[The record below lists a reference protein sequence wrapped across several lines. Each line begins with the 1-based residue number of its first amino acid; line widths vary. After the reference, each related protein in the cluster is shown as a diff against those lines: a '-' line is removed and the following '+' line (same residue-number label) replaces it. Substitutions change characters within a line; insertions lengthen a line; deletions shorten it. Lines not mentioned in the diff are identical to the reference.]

1 MGVLIDRDRGSKQQG
16 TSPFS
21 VISNEEAPR
30 VMPKPRVIAI
40 GASAGGV
47 DALKV
52 LVAALPA
59 DLEASVLIVLH
70 LAPTSPGRLPQIL
83 GSVAAL
89 PVAVGSNEEI
99 ILPGRIYVA
108 PPNRHMLVTNEGR
121 LVITLGPEEN
131 HARPAINPLFRSAAL
146 AFGPRLIG
154 VVLTGY
160 LDDGAAGLLAIKQ
173 GGGLA
178 VVQDPKEAEA
188 PSMPLNALRA
198 VRADY
203 CLPLREIGPLLASLA
218 ASPNLKREFKV
229 KEAEPGGIL

>member
-1 MGVLIDRDRGSKQQG
+1 MELR
-16 TSPFS
+16 FS
-21 VISNEEAPR
+21 ALSREQRWGR

-40 GASAGGV
+40 GASAGGIE
-47 DALKV
+47 ALKV

-70 LAPTSPGRLPQIL
+70 IAPTGPGRLPQIL
-83 GSVAAL
+83 GSVATL
-89 PVAVGSNEEI
+89 PVAAGSNEEI

-108 PPNRHMLVTNEGR
+108 PPNRHMLVKNEGR
-121 LVITLGPEEN
+121 LLLTQGPMEN
-131 HARPAINPLFRSAAL
+131 RARPSINLLFSSAAL
-146 AFGPRLIG
+146 VFGPRLIG

-160 LDDGAAGLLAIKQ
+160 LDDGAAGLQAIKQ

-198 VRADY
+198 VLADY

-218 ASPNLKREFKV
+218 ASPNLKKESNFK
-229 KEAEPGGIL
+229 EEEPTGIL